1 MSNSH
6 SSWIWKS
13 EGLQSHGI
21 HGKAV
26 VTAHKTL
33 VISIS
38 GESPLNIEQQLDDLF
53 AVLEEEILC
62 LRKRNKTVHFKFFF
76 FFFFFLFSPCKDFK
90 PSKLIFVGLY

>member
-6 SSWIWKS
+6 SSCAWKS
-13 EGLQSHGI
+13 EGLQSRGT

-38 GESPLNIEQQLDDLF
+38 GETPLNIEQQLDDLL

-62 LRKRNKTVHFKFFF
+62 FRKRNKTVHFKFFPFYFVF
-76 FFFFFLFSPCKDFK
+76 FFSPCKDFK